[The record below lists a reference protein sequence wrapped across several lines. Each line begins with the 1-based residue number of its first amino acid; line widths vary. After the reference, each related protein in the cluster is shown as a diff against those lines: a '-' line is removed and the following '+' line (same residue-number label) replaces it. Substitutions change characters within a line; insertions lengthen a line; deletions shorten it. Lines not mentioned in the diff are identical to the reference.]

1 MKCYKNWQTKW
12 KTEIEFSS
20 LATHWIQESCFLTLP
35 GVFDMMFYAI
45 FITFV
50 LNSTA
55 FGWVVQLQMRSWCFF
70 VKKQKNKKKPA
81 VLAWGIIFALLHTFD
96 HPRWYLSDG
105 SARTDVVVLE
115 RIDSAHGE
123 TCWGH
128 VQQAPYLTPP
138 LFCPVCP
145 AHLCWT
151 YSRKCRNEGKMADG

>member
-35 GVFDMMFYAI
+35 GVFWYD
-45 FITFV
+45 V
-50 LNSTA
+50 LCNFHNICLKRHCLWLGCSA
-55 FGWVVQLQMRSWCFF
+55 AKCVPDVSLL
-70 VKKQKNKKKPA
+70 KNKKNA

-151 YSRKCRNEGKMADG
+151 CSRKCRNKGKMADG